1 MLVLPVGPY
10 APVGPVTPVKP
21 VERRKTE
28 KADRAHETGAASHP
42 ARSAAHMTSPKT
54 RAALD
59 DIKLG
64 G

>member
-10 APVGPVTPVKP
+10 MPVGPVTPVKP
-21 VERRKTE
+21 VERRRTRE
-28 KADRAHETGAASHP
+28 RARPRPSVATSHP
-42 ARSAAHMTSPKT
+42 ARPAREIASASA